1 MAFPR
6 QRLPPLGHILRE
18 PIPCLI
24 PKGGIYRSPTGEDPV
39 GMPYEQEGNPMPQPF
54 KNAVMTNAGAN
65 LLTRAQLGSTQI
77 EFTRMATGNG
87 TYNEDEKR
95 LDALQQQESLKSEK
109 NSYALSSIHI
119 HTEKSIKIT
128 ALITNQD
135 PDTEE
140 TLVEEGYYINEVGL
154 YAKELG
160 GDSSTEV
167 LYSISVTSGEN
178 GDFMPPYNGFSPA
191 QIIQDY
197 YVTVNNSA
205 EVTIKSGMGAVALAD
220 DLQNLNRAVEQQNI
234 AAQEQFQQQYEQ
246 LTGYT
251 DTKIGELINGAP
263 ETLDTIKEVADAILE
278 NETIVEALN
287 EAVGKKLNKDGDLT
301 DTTVTFTSEDDEDP
315 TAWTAMRKIVS
326 GKLKDILGSVS
337 TMAKNLNYLRKM
349 LGTEDI
355 SKMGDG
361 TLTGAVSKLNTDI
374 SKANEVKYYSAP
386 EPPTNNV
393 FLGFAM
399 WVFRITKVGR
409 VVTISMNIAGNMA
422 ASDENNTLLVLPVE
436 YTPYD
441 EYKITSLIT
450 QDKKRLNLA
459 IYHDGAVRV
468 HNFNEAINGWLLRF
482 TITYIARE

>member
-361 TLTGAVSKLNTDI
+361 TLTGAVSKLNTDLSYKDI
-374 SKANEVKYYSAP
+374 KNEITILKEGTTFDSAYVKNGIAWITGRAPAGFAGVIDIAKISAP
-386 EPPTNNV
+386 YAPRTDMRGIPSYN
-393 FLGFAM
+393 
-399 WVFRITKVGR
+399 
-409 VVTISMNIAGNMA
+409 
-422 ASDENNTLLVLPVE
+422 ASYEDIGKMSSICMRASGKMDIFFK
-436 YTPYD
+436 TPLDYA
-441 EYKITSLIT
+441 EIFVI
-450 QDKKRLNLA
+450 
-459 IYHDGAVRV
+459 IYP
-468 HNFNEAINGWLLRF
+468 LK
-482 TITYIARE
+482 